1 MVDKFTRGW
10 DGERHKGI
18 RLGTLWGATFDID
31 GDVTLSPAFYEL
43 GSLAR
48 MDLLNDVI
56 GLLEKER
63 DATWFDFE
71 KEYGK

>member
-1 MVDKFTRGW
+1 MTDSFTRGW
-10 DGERHKGI
+10 DGERHKGT
-18 RLGTLWGATFDID
+18 RLGTLWFTQPEID
-31 GDVTLSPAFYEL
+31 GDVTLSSAFNDL

-63 DATWFDFE
+63 DATWLDFE
-71 KEYGK
+71 KEYTK

>member
-1 MVDKFTRGW
+1 MVDRFTRGYE
-10 DGERHKGI
+10 GERHKGI
-18 RLGTLWGATFDID
+18 RIGTLWDLKSDVD

-63 DATWFDFE
+63 DATWLDFE
-71 KEYGK
+71 KEYTK